1 MRRPPATT
9 RVMGQK
15 GISVVGATSPLAL
28 MASAYKYSRQAER
41 NRNPATKRRTTV
53 TVVRL
58 LVAGF
63 LFLSAWRL
71 YLYAL
76 AIRASGEVAPT
87 TEIPF
92 WPITLV
98 VAGGLLIYAVV
109 ELAKVFHLIAWGEW
123 SAGSGPMVL
132 GSDYLPQ
139 NQEQEGEVR

>member
-1 MRRPPATT
+1 MDGFPDRTGHWPGSFPLC
-9 RVMGQK
+9 GQ
-15 GISVVGATSPLAL
+15 GW
-28 MASAYKYSRQAER
+28 AYRHHAAGERFPSRAR
-41 NRNPATKRRTTV
+41 KAAM